1 MINSSQKREEPSF
14 LWTTHE
20 HSREEVDSEILEEV
34 AVRSLGPLAGGGAQQ
49 RWHKEPQASLVLEEC
64 SGTRGL
70 WEKVGQRHQ
79 SSQTDR
85 PVSGWP
91 QASCG
96 SSKVDATLGTVV
108 HRATAQLGLLFLVPA
123 LFAEIREEGC
133 NLSTGWNHRVCKGRK
148 KRRDSHRE
156 CRAEARSGHNRV
168 QKPEP
173 VLLPPVS
180 PGPHLAR
187 SPQKANREES
197 SLGDLPFNP
206 TIQPAHHPWT
216 KFPY

>member
-1 MINSSQKREEPSF
+1 MGV
-14 LWTTHE
+14 T
-20 HSREEVDSEILEEV
+20 EVQDCCQ
-34 AVRSLGPLAGGGAQQ
+34 VRRKLAGMLQVKMPVCVKMLEGRSVQTVLG
-49 RWHKEPQASLVLEEC
+49 SLLRQLEAAAVLLDTQPH
-64 SGTRGL
+64 SLR
-70 WEKVGQRHQ
+70 
-79 SSQTDR
+79 
-85 PVSGWP
+85 
-91 QASCG
+91 
-96 SSKVDATLGTVV
+96 
-108 HRATAQLGLLFLVPA
+108 
-123 LFAEIREEGC
+123 
-133 NLSTGWNHRVCKGRK
+133 GRK

-206 TIQPAHHPWT
+206 TIQPAHHP
-216 KFPY
+216 